1 MRDDYD
7 DEFEDDDGGPEGLI
21 ALLLAVLALWAIAV
35 VVTWALR

>member
-7 DEFEDDDGGPEGLI
+7 DEFEDDDGGMGLI
-21 ALLLAVLALWAIAV
+21 ALLLAVLALWALVV